1 MKYKQSVIFIL
12 LIISIIIVSGCKDE
26 EQTLYNRNIVVDGSS
41 IPFYESSFTY
51 NNEETGRIL
60 TKLNTIYNSKLNTNV
75 FNEEFIIV
83 NHEGKDLTDEFIHE
97 EKPSYSEISETAKEI
112 KDSGYLIVSK
122 DYYYVTTLEKEI
134 DALFDGERQVYPEIL
149 DKILEDNRSSYKD
162 KDYESIY
169 SYLMRNN
176 IMVWKQ
182 MISEEE
188 TAP

>member
-1 MKYKQSVIFIL
+1 MKHKKSFIL
-12 LIISIIIVSGCKDE
+12 ILMIISIISVSGCKQAE
-26 EQTLYNRNIVVDGSS
+26 ETIYNRSFVTDGSS
-41 IPFYESSFTY
+41 IPFHVSSFTY

-60 TKLNTIYNSKLNTNV
+60 TKLNTIYNSKLNTSV

-83 NHEGKDLTDEFIHE
+83 NHDGKDLTDEFVHE

-122 DYYYVTTLEKEI
+122 DYYYVTSIEKEI

-149 DKILEDNRSSYKD
+149 DKIIEDNSESYEN
-162 KDYESIY
+162 KDYEAIY
-169 SYLMRNN
+169 RYLMRNN

-182 MISEEE
+182 MFTDEKS
-188 TAP
+188 AP